1 MGGLNLPNVHQ
12 KKDGRTYYRK
22 KEGGKDYYV
31 RLPNPDDPRF
41 AEAYQRAKGKVDR
54 EAPKAGTMKALVAEY
69 RASAEFRN
77 IPSDVTKRNYE
88 RYLDIFERDYGGNQ
102 VRDMSQADVFR
113 ERDKYSDTPG
123 KANNWLS
130 RLNTLMK
137 FGIGRGYRSSNP
149 CEKVKL
155 LPIGEHDP
163 WPANVLK
170 VALEQATP
178 MTRLAI
184 ILGLCTG
191 ARIGDAIKLRHDW
204 HDGEMLEFRSS
215 KKQIDVAVPMHPMLL
230 DELAKHE
237 RKAVTL
243 LYDRTG
249 RPFKTTGALQE
260 RVRDLM
266 KRIGHPGFTFHG
278 LRKNAACYLSE
289 LGLSDRE
296 IGSIL
301 AMDTDTVRHYT
312 KKSRALMV
320 ARGVAERIK
329 KGDVISIA
337 GGRAK

>member
-1 MGGLNLPNVHQ
+1 MGGLNLPNVCQ
-12 KKDGRTYYRK
+12 KHGRTYYRK

-31 RLPNPDDPRF
+31 RLPQPDDPRF
-41 AEAYQRAKGKVDR
+41 AEAYQRARGKVER

-77 IPSDVTKRNYE
+77 IPSEVTKRNYE
-88 RYLDIFERDYGGNQ
+88 RYLDIFERDYGRKL

-113 ERDKYSDTPG
+113 ERDQYADKPG

-137 FGIGRGYRSSNP
+137 FGIGRGYRTSNP
-149 CEKVKL
+149 CEKVGL
-155 LPIGEHDP
+155 LPIGEHEP
-163 WPANVLK
+163 WPSNVLN

-178 MTRLAI
+178 ITRLAI

-215 KKQIDVAVPMHPMLL
+215 KKQIDVAVPMHPLLL

-260 RVRDLM
+260 RIRDLM

-329 KGDVISIA
+329 KGDVIPIA